1 MDNNTGASLTVTL
14 GLILVMVGLSMPLM
28 LNSYQGDTFRYVFAA
43 GALLSLLGRLFTP
56 SYAGTDLRLRRLL
69 RLQSWSA
76 IFYCVAA
83 FFCFYDKSNL
93 RDWIAFTL
101 AGAVVQI
108 VCSVMIGLRTSKKK
122 RN

>member
-1 MDNNTGASLTVTL
+1 MDKNSGASLTVIL
-14 GLILVMVGLSMPLM
+14 GLILVMAGLSMPLM

-43 GALLSLLGRLFTP
+43 GAMLSLLGRLFSPTYKG
-56 SYAGTDLRLRRLL
+56 SDLRLRRLM

-83 FFCFYDKSNL
+83 FFCFYEKTNL

-108 VCSVMIGLRTSKKK
+108 VCSVMIGIRTSNKKI
-122 RN
+122 